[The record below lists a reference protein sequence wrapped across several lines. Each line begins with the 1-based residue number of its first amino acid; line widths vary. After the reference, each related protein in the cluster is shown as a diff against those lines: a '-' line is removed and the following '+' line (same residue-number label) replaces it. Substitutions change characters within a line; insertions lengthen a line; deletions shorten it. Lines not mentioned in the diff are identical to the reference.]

1 MGADAPVFVVGV
13 PRSGTTLLRQML
25 RGSPTLAIPRE
36 SHFVPRALE
45 APTPAAALD
54 VVLSSPHLATWEIDP
69 EAVRR
74 RAASAANPAA
84 VVRAAF
90 ETYAD
95 AKGKRRWGD
104 KTPGYVAHIDLL
116 ARAFPDALFVH
127 IVRDGRE
134 VADSLREQ
142 RWGPPNLLIAAYAW
156 RMWVRAGRDAGER
169 LGPSRYHEI
178 AYEDLAAAPAETLTR
193 VCAFLGEDVVLDEMF
208 DYATRAAGEHAVLP
222 HLHRH
227 IAKPPT
233 PGLRDWRANC
243 SPDEQLD
250 IEAIM
255 GPQLVRF
262 GYQPSPAS
270 QTPWR
275 RVRAESKLYVRR
287 ARARFG
293 RERRSSS
300 R

>member
-25 RGSPTLAIPRE
+25 RGSRTLAIPRE

-45 APTPAAALD
+45 APTPTAALD
-54 VVLSSPHLATWEIDP
+54 VVLSSPKLTTWEIDP
-69 EAVRR
+69 DAVRR
-74 RAASAANPAA
+74 RAASAADPAA

-90 ETYAD
+90 ETYAE
-95 AKGKRRWGD
+95 AQGRRRWGD

-142 RWGPPNLLIAAYAW
+142 QWGPPDLLIAGYAW
-156 RMWVRAGRDAGER
+156 RTWVSAGRDAGER
-169 LGPSRYHEI
+169 LGPSRYHEL
-178 AYEDLAAAPAETLTR
+178 AYEELAAAPAEALTR
-193 VCAFLGEDVVLDEMF
+193 VCEFLDEEVVLDDMF
-208 DYATRAAGEHAVLP
+208 DYAARAAGEHAVLP

-227 IAKPPT
+227 IAEPPT
-233 PGLRDWRANC
+233 PGLRDWRAHC

-250 IEAIM
+250 VEAIM
-255 GPQLVRF
+255 GPALVRF

-270 QTPWR
+270 QAPWR
-275 RVRAESKLYVRR
+275 RARAESKLYARR
-287 ARARFG
+287 ARARFSHHA
-293 RERRSSS
+293 RPSS
-300 R
+300 